1 MPRNRYHRY
10 THLRSRLSDNG
21 TLIYPQKLI
30 FTHKSDQARELPLIN
45 NRRAACIGRRDRDTV
60 QRNKYTQ
67 IKRPRLPNGEA
78 QIQLT
83 RKGAS
88 FSSLEFSK
96 PQSNVPKTA
105 HHLGNLSILP
115 NEVILKI
122 VQKLEDNTLDLHYQ
136 RVQDFGLVCL
146 ALTSMSFYKICK
158 TCHPA
163 PLPTMRG
170 DGIRDEK
177 KQFWA
182 WSLERHIGDFL
193 GRAYKVRELDSRY
206 GFYT

>member
-83 RKGAS
+83 RK
-88 FSSLEFSK
+88 
-96 PQSNVPKTA
+96 A